1 MKKLQA
7 AVLAAGLVL
16 AAAPAS
22 ATVTFN
28 YIFDGGFP
36 LSVSDDGSVV
46 AGNLNNF
53 TAFRWTQA
61 TGIDSLGRR
70 TWNGGAGTPAMSADG
85 TKIAYTIGSLD
96 STYNTQGL
104 WTLGSGWQEL
114 TPYPADGGQIDMS
127 LGSIWGLSRDGS
139 TPVGLYWR
147 SGVGNRA
154 HATGV
159 VDLGAT
165 VTGQGSRATC
175 VNGNGSVIAGWV
187 ETPQGPWRPAA
198 WDNGAPV
205 LLTVYNSATIEGS
218 GEARCVNA
226 AGTII
231 AGFSSDPVSH
241 QRAAAM
247 WKKTGGVWGPTQ
259 ILGWLDGSEPS
270 YGINMVNAISADGS
284 IAVGYTTFAGD
295 PFDVAGFIW
304 TQETGVIDIRTFLA
318 DNGVFVDPNFYIKG
332 MYAMT
337 PDGSKLYGYGSMQV
351 APFTTKA
358 FRIDL
363 PTLLAVNPAS
373 APHGLSLYAPVP
385 NPSSA
390 ATRLDFELA
399 QATSAD
405 LTIFDAAG
413 RRIATLVRG
422 EQPAG
427 RRSVT
432 WNGQD
437 EGGQS
442 VAAGIYFARLSTPL
456 GAQSRRIVRV
466 NDWYRTRPIA
476 AR

>member
-22 ATVTFN
+22 ATVTLD

-36 LSVSDDGSVV
+36 LSVTPDGSAI
-46 AGNLNNF
+46 AGNLATGGF
-53 TAFRWTQA
+53 GAYRWTQG
-61 TGIDSLGRR
+61 TGVVALGRN
-70 TWNGGAGTPAMSADG
+70 TWGGGAGMAVISADG
-85 TKIAYTIGSLD
+85 TKVAATIGSLD

-114 TPYPADGGQIDMS
+114 SPYPADAGQIDMS
-127 LGSIWGLSRDGS
+127 LGSIWGLSGDGT

-147 SGVGNRA
+147 SGIGNRA
-154 HATGV
+154 HASKWTQATGI
-159 VDLGAT
+159 VDLGGT
-165 VTGQGSRATC
+165 VTGQASRANG
-175 VNGNGSVIAGWV
+175 VNYDGSVVVGWV
-187 ETPQGPWRPAA
+187 ETPTGPWRPAT
-198 WDNGAPV
+198 WDNGTCV
-205 LLTVYNSATIEGS
+205 LLTTYSDAVYGGA
-218 GEARCVNA
+218 GEARVANP

-231 AGFSSDPVSH
+231 AGFSADPVTH

-259 ILGWLDGSEPS
+259 LLGWIDGSEPEH
-270 YGINMVNAISADGS
+270 GITMVNGISADGS
-284 IAVGYTTFAGD
+284 IAIGYASYAGD

-304 TQETGVIDIRTFLA
+304 TQDTGLIDIRTYLA
-318 DNGVFVDPNFYIKG
+318 NNGVFVDPNFYIRG

-337 PDGSKLYGYGSMQV
+337 PDGTKLYGYGEMQTPPY
-351 APFTTKA
+351 AKKA
-358 FRIDL
+358 FRINISG
-363 PTLLAVNPAS
+363 LLAVEPGKSSPRIALS
-373 APHGLSLYAPVP
+373 APLP
-385 NPSSA
+385 NPSSS
-390 ATRLDFELA
+390 ATRLEFELT

-432 WNGQD
+432 WSGQD
-437 EGGQS
+437 AGGQP

-456 GAQSRRIVRV
+456 GATSRRIVRV
-466 NDWYRTRPIA
+466 N
-476 AR
+476 